1 MNIKHAGNQE
11 EKRELDQLLWEV
23 LWKPLGFPRDVRKH
37 FNLDSPR
44 IELVA
49 VDEKSMVGGLVAY
62 YISDSEVEIR
72 HIAVKSDTQN
82 KTVGKRL
89 IGSLKSL
96 LAGKSVTKISVYA
109 RSTSEGFY
117 GRCGFKP
124 VGEKFKHKLFAE
136 HGIDIQPMHL
146 DL

>member
-11 EKRELDQLLWEV
+11 EKRELDQLLWDV
-23 LWKPLGFPRDVRKH
+23 LWKPLGFPRDIRKQ
-37 FNLDSPR
+37 FNLENPR

-49 VDEKSMVGGLVAY
+49 VDGKSLIAGLVAY
-62 YISDSEVEIR
+62 YLSDSEVEIR
-72 HIAVKSDTQN
+72 HIAVKPDIQN
-82 KTVGKRL
+82 KAVGRRL
-89 IGSLKSL
+89 VDSLISL
-96 LAGKSVTKISVYA
+96 FSGKSVNRIIVYA

-117 GRCGFKP
+117 ARCGFKP